1 MKMLHRFVE
10 LSYLLIS
17 DTHSFQPKDVW
28 REEKKENNK
37 THTHRFHPDSSNR
50 LNSKWNQRSPHTKHD
65 KQLSRH
71 VTKI

>member
-1 MKMLHRFVE
+1 MLHRFVE

-37 THTHRFHPDSSNR
+37 THTHTGFIQIHLTD
-50 LNSKWNQRSPHTKHD
+50 
-65 KQLSRH
+65 
-71 VTKI
+71 